1 MPLLRS
7 EEGLAF
13 SNLITYPSMEFHQQK
28 MTFLTGKSGCGKSTF
43 LRMLNRTLLPS
54 RGEIYY
60 KGDPISRLPALEYR
74 RQVMLAPQQVFLF
87 EGTVAQNF
95 EKFYGMRGE
104 RGIDRVEMGRFL
116 RVCAMEVPL
125 DTDCGVLSGGERQR
139 VFLAIYLSCVPP
151 VLLLDEP
158 TAALDEK
165 TARALL
171 GNLKEFCREQGTTVV
186 CVCHSSSLVE
196 EFADQVI
203 RLGERA

>member
-1 MPLLRS
+1 MPLLHS

-13 SNLITYPSMEFHQQK
+13 SNLITYPSMEFDQNK

-60 KGDPISRLPALEYR
+60 DGTPISRLPVLEYR
-74 RQVMLAPQQVFLF
+74 RQVMLVPQQVFLF

-95 EKFYGMRGE
+95 QRFYAMRGE
-104 RGIDRVEMGRFL
+104 KGPDRVEMGEFL
-116 RVCAMEVPL
+116 QVCSIQLPL

-139 VFLAIYLSCVPP
+139 VFLAIYLSCLPR

-165 TARALL
+165 TARSLL
-171 GNLKEFCREQGTTVV
+171 ANLKAFCGRRQITMV
-186 CVCHSSSLVE
+186 CVCHSSGLVE
-196 EFADQVI
+196 EFADEVI
-203 RLGERA
+203 RLGEKR